1 MLLIFYVYSIIVR
14 QTACG
19 APTYGYGSTTS
30 VIAPTFFVSVQLRY
44 LCTIYLAYSVR
55 AKAM

>member
-1 MLLIFYVYSIIVR
+1 MFIVR
-14 QTACG
+14 QT
-19 APTYGYGSTTS
+19 PTYGYGSTTS